1 MCSLDM
7 ISSSIRAESSLS
19 SCCRVS
25 SCVRDPTESH
35 LLIRLL
41 LPFLLNP
48 NQRFKVRTL
57 QHGGIKCA
65 ILQEVTLVCKF
76 LLQKNEEN
84 ILLSICSLVTTAE
97 NVAGFYRCSVI
108 TFEYTI

>member
-1 MCSLDM
+1 M

-25 SCVRDPTESH
+25 SCVRDPTESR

-48 NQRFKVRTL
+48 NQRSKVRNL
-57 QHGGIKCA
+57 QHGDIKCA
-65 ILQEVTLVCKF
+65 ILQEISLVCKF

-84 ILLSICSLVTTAE
+84 MLLSICSLVTTAE

-108 TFEYTI
+108 TFEYTS